1 MGNYT
6 VFRSRYRIWLFTV
19 AIGVGILLST
29 GGISHSG
36 SGFWNDL
43 LSGPGPASLSPQKR
57 ALEGRKKAVE
67 SARAAFEKA
76 KEAGA
81 EYASPYEYYMA
92 QEYLE
97 LAHDEL
103 KEGDRIGV
111 HRFASES
118 EQFSALAIRKSSGGG
133 K

>member
-1 MGNYT
+1 
-6 VFRSRYRIWLFTV
+6 
-19 AIGVGILLST
+19 
-29 GGISHSG
+29 
-36 SGFWNDL
+36 
-43 LSGPGPASLSPQKR
+43 
-57 ALEGRKKAVE
+57 
-67 SARAAFEKA
+67 
-76 KEAGA
+76 
-81 EYASPYEYYMA
+81 MA

>member
-1 MGNYT
+1 M
-6 VFRSRYRIWLFTV
+6 
-19 AIGVGILLST
+19 
-29 GGISHSG
+29 
-36 SGFWNDL
+36 
-43 LSGPGPASLSPQKR
+43 
-57 ALEGRKKAVE
+57 E